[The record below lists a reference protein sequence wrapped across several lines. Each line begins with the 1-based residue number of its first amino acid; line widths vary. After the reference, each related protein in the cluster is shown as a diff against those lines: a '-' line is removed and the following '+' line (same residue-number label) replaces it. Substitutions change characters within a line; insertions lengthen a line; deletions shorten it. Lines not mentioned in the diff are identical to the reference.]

1 MADTPTDEPTPP
13 PAGSDPDGLTGSQ
26 LDGSRVISGPQAE
39 VRIAWHVRGDTAE
52 ATMMVRPAMADLDD
66 KFVGAVSHVLNK
78 AVNGLEA
85 RGITFLLAVDH
96 PVGSLDEFPEA
107 VARQARLNQKRDL
120 LQLRRVLPVPADH
133 ESRLGV
139 PEVAV
144 RPFEPEGP
152 DAEAWLRVNN
162 RAFADHPDQGTET
175 AETLA
180 DRLALPSVDPAGFLV
195 ADDPE
200 RPGELGGFCWTIV
213 HPRTASDPAIGEIY
227 VIGVDPSRQGE
238 RWGPALVL
246 AGLDH
251 LAAAGIT
258 QAMLYVDQA
267 NGAARGLYKKL
278 GFKSNH
284 RRRVYQR

>member
-1 MADTPTDEPTPP
+1 MT
-13 PAGSDPDGLTGSQ
+13 S
-26 LDGSRVISGPQAE
+26 
-39 VRIAWHVRGDTAE
+39 VRWVRLIA
-52 ATMMVRPAMADLDD
+52 M
-66 KFVGAVSHVLNK
+66 GA
-78 AVNGLEA
+78 
-85 RGITFLLAVDH
+85 I
-96 PVGSLDEFPEA
+96 GSLGFA
-107 VARQARLNQKRDL
+107 SLGFGVSGCSA
-120 LQLRRVLPVPADH
+120 PADASVLLDLKAQGKTIVLSSH
-133 ESRLGV
+133 HLS
-139 PEVAV
+139 EV
-144 RPFEPEGP
+144 
-152 DAEAWLRVNN
+152 
-162 RAFADHPDQGTET
+162 
-175 AETLA
+175 ETLA